1 MAPQVCD
8 SASRRGFSEID
19 RYSSGKYARRAA
31 PPRSASQG
39 SITFYAKFL
48 AEAFAI
54 FSKTSES
61 QAASPV
67 LSPLAATRESF

>member
-19 RYSSGKYARRAA
+19 RYSSGKYHRRAA
-31 PPRSASQG
+31 AHVVTVNSRLLDAR
-39 SITFYAKFL
+39 FV

-54 FSKTSES
+54 FSKNERI
-61 QAASPV
+61 ASRKP
-67 LSPLAATRESF
+67 SS